1 MANAFPSSFMEPL
14 LRMSLIKDAGIR
26 RIVQEILHTLI
37 DRHDN
42 LSKLKTVGSEML
54 EFFITVILRL
64 CAVTCCHS
72 QLCNDVLKFP
82 KSELPWAMHILEMN
96 NFFMRNS

>member
-1 MANAFPSSFMEPL
+1 MEPL

-42 LSKLKTVGSEML
+42 LSKLKTVGSGML
-54 EFFITVILRL
+54 EFFITYESLFLEVSLL
-64 CAVTCCHS
+64 
-72 QLCNDVLKFP
+72 DFVL
-82 KSELPWAMHILEMN
+82 LQVAMHNYVMM
-96 NFFMRNS
+96 F